1 MFKLWLVDA
10 DGNVRN
16 VGKIYCEDGEI
27 AEEEAYRRANYM
39 SAVYGVDIINVIC
52 QRVETVS

>member
-1 MFKLWLVDA
+1 MFKLWLVDR
-10 DGNVRN
+10 DGNIRN
-16 VGKIYCEDGEI
+16 AGKIVCPDPEI
-27 AEEEAYRRANYM
+27 AEEEAYRRARYM

>member
-1 MFKLWLVDA
+1 MFKLWLVDTN
-10 DGNVRN
+10 GNIRN
-16 VGKIYCEDGEI
+16 VGEIYCSDGEI
-27 AEEEAYRRANYM
+27 AEEEAYRRARYM

>member
-1 MFKLWLVDA
+1 MFKLWLIDT

-16 VGKIYCEDGEI
+16 AGKINCSDGEI

-39 SAVYGVDIINVIC
+39 SAVYGVDIISVIC
-52 QRVETVS
+52 QKVS